1 LGAWGKTS
9 TRAFIVIGVLLGKKH
24 SFRYNLELFFW
35 VLFWMCI
42 YYKGLNKERKP
53 ILRFKKWNY
62 MDTKELAK
70 LKKGEVAYKG
80 NFIKTAEEYFML
92 YY

>member
-1 LGAWGKTS
+1 
-9 TRAFIVIGVLLGKKH
+9 
-24 SFRYNLELFFW
+24 
-35 VLFWMCI
+35 MCI

-62 MDTKELAK
+62 VDTKELAK
-70 LKKGEVAYKG
+70 LKKGCVAYKG
-80 NFIKTAEEYFML
+80 DFIKIVEEYFIL

>member
-1 LGAWGKTS
+1 MA
-9 TRAFIVIGVLLGKKH
+9 IGVLLGEKY
-24 SFRYNLELFFW
+24 SFRHNLESFFW
-35 VLFWMCI
+35 VLFWICI

-53 ILRFKKWNY
+53 IPRFKKWNY
-62 MDTKELAK
+62 VDTKELAK

-80 NFIKTAEEYFML
+80 NFIKITEEYFTP